1 MQNPIIRDR
10 RRKRINRFVK
20 HYFFFFIFSFVL
32 SVIDYKTGSVGSGF
46 RPSYYKP
53 TPNTWQF
60 VIDHLPNI
68 VVFSLVAGL
77 LFTLLLPP
85 SNNE

>member
-1 MQNPIIRDR
+1 MQNPIIQNQ

-20 HYFFFFIFSFVL
+20 YYYYSFVFAFVL
-32 SVIDYKTGSVGSGF
+32 STIAYKTGTMGSGL

-53 TPNTWQF
+53 TPNTWQY
-60 VIDHLPNI
+60 VSDQWPDI

-77 LFTLLLPP
+77 LLTLPIPP
-85 SNNE
+85 SNDE